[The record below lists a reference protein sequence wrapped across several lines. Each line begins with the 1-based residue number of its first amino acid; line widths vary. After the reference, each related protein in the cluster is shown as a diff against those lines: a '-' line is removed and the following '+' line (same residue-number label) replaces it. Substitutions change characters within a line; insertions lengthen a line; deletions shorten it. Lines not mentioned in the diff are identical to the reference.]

1 LLVQNSG
8 LFSKLKALMEDF
20 AFYFSMGWE
29 HIISLDALD
38 HILFIMAL
46 AVVFTL
52 NEWKKVLIL
61 VTAFTIGH
69 AVTLVLSVMDV
80 IRFSDEWVEFLIPC
94 TIATTAAANLFRRS
108 FSRKSLRLQYILA
121 LFFGLI
127 HGMGYANAIRFSLS
141 REQSIGWSLFSFNLG
156 LEIGQIFVVLLLLLL
171 TWTLTRIPP
180 ITRRR
185 WVTGLSA
192 LILMLSLQMAW
203 ERKPAWKPKQAAM
216 KIGKKKD
223 LFVYHKDQDG
233 KSPLIH
239 PDN

>member
-1 LLVQNSG
+1 
-8 LFSKLKALMEDF
+8 MEDF
-20 AFYFSMGWE
+20 AFYFRMGWD

-52 NEWKKVLIL
+52 HEWKKVLIL

-69 AVTLVLSVMDV
+69 AITLVLSVLDI
-80 IRFSDEWVEFLIPC
+80 IRFSDMWVEFLIPC
-94 TIATTAAANLFRRS
+94 TIAATAAANLFRRS
-108 FSRKSLRLQYILA
+108 FSQRSLRLQYFLA

-171 TWTLTRIPP
+171 TWVVTQIPRM
-180 ITRRR
+180 TRRW
-185 WVTGLSA
+185 WVVGLST

-203 ERKPAWKPKQAAM
+203 DRRPGASGEKGERHT
-216 KIGKKKD
+216 KIFKIIDIRQNG
-223 LFVYHKDQDG
+223 F
-233 KSPLIH
+233 SIA
-239 PDN
+239 NC